1 MVADLAL
8 TALFGAA
15 VLAGFTLHRGFFLV
29 RVTGPS
35 MEPALRAGDRLL
47 VWRVKADR
55 LRPGRVCVVAE
66 DDSTLTVKRAAAG
79 PGDPVP
85 DFLRTPDA
93 GVVPAGRL
101 VLLGDN
107 PARSH
112 DSRSVGYYR
121 ADRLRGVVVGV
132 AFSAWRGRLLGW
144 RRLPTTTCASR

>member
-1 MVADLAL
+1 MVADLVL
-8 TALFGAA
+8 TALFGAT
-15 VLAGFTLHRGFFLV
+15 VLAGLALHRGFFLL

-66 DDSTLTVKRAAAG
+66 DDSTLTVKRAAAV

-85 DFLRTPDA
+85 DFLPVTGER
-93 GVVPAGRL
+93 VVPAGRL

-107 PARSH
+107 RARSY
-112 DSRSVGYYR
+112 DSRSFGYYR
-121 ADRLRGVVVGV
+121 ADRVLGVVVLV
-132 AFSAWRGRLLGW
+132 AFGAWRGRLHAW
-144 RRLPTTTCASR
+144 RRLPTTTCGSS

>member
-15 VLAGFTLHRGFFLV
+15 VLAGFTLRRGFFLL

-47 VWRVKADR
+47 VWRVKADG

-66 DDSTLTVKRAAAG
+66 DDSTLTVKRAAAV

-85 DFLRTPDA
+85 AFLGTTGD
-93 GVVPAGRL
+93 GLVPAGRL

-107 PARSH
+107 RERSY
-112 DSRSVGYYR
+112 DSRSFGYYR
-121 ADRLRGVVVGV
+121 TDRLRGVAVGV
-132 AFSAWRGRLLGW
+132 ASAAWRGRLLAW
-144 RRLPTTTCASR
+144 RRLPMTTCASR